1 MIYIVC
7 IVLMSQSTSEA
18 GDVGPATADFFSSDC
33 YGLSGFDLTVEH
45 PEESNNAILDILT

>member
-1 MIYIVC
+1 
-7 IVLMSQSTSEA
+7 MSQSTSEA